1 MADNVTRIRDAS
13 DFRSRLSVV
22 ETQLINVSHNVEKL
36 EEKVENQY
44 TNLHSRISDL
54 REDLRIEINERNRDV
69 TQMLSEHIKIEKE
82 HNAEISEKLSNMEK
96 WRWMIMGAAV
106 VAGYVLAHVKLANL
120 F

>member
-1 MADNVTRIRDAS
+1 MADNVTRIKDAS

-44 TNLHSRISDL
+44 NILHSRISDL
-54 REDLRIEINERNRDV
+54 RDDLRNEISDRNRDV
-69 TQMLSEHIKIEKE
+69 TMMLSEHIKTEKE
-82 HNAEISEKLSNMEK
+82 NNAEISEKLSNMEK

-106 VAGYVLAHVKLANL
+106 VAGYILGQVKIANL